1 MMDRGQFAAAKAEA
15 LGAINYT
22 AAFYLLIEEA
32 EAQAEKIADDIA
44 EDRETAELDE
54 VDHVSRA
61 ECQGFCGWCGAD
73 TDDLRWVKDDESENP
88 VPVQTCA
95 RCVRS
100 GDEPTEGRNQSS

>member
-1 MMDRGQFAAAKAEA
+1 MTTLEFVNSDVVPKKAVIQCA
-15 LGAINYT
+15 TDPGA
-22 AAFYLLIEEA
+22 
-32 EAQAEKIADDIA
+32 QM
-44 EDRETAELDE
+44 
-54 VDHVSRA
+54 DHVSRA

>member
-1 MMDRGQFAAAKAEA
+1 M
-15 LGAINYT
+15 
-22 AAFYLLIEEA
+22 
-32 EAQAEKIADDIA
+32 
-44 EDRETAELDE
+44 
-54 VDHVSRA
+54 DHVSRA